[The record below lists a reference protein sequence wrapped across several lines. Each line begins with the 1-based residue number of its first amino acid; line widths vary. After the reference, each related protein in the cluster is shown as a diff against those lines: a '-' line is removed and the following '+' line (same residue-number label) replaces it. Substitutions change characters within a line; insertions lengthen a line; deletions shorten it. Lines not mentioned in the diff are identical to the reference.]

1 MTSCSD
7 SQELYEAHH
16 LLVWAYDL
24 LVQYRDILETSFNY
38 EFDEECEQDWQAF
51 EDEYN
56 KLVAS
61 CGMEDDNV
69 EDQE

>member
-1 MTSCSD
+1 MASYSD
-7 SQELYEAHH
+7 SQELYEAPH
-16 LLVWAYDL
+16 LLVRAYDL
-24 LVQYRDILETSFNY
+24 LVQYRDVLETSFNY

-56 KLVAS
+56 KLGAS
-61 CGMEDDNV
+61 CGMEDGDV